1 MSSLFARMNASAV
14 LASTRGLPAVAT
26 GIRAVGAAFIST
38 GVGAAVAG
46 LALAGY
52 QIYRHWAGVKAFFG
66 GVGEGIKSGLEP
78 LSDALHR

>member
-52 QIYRHWAGVKAFFG
+52 QIYRHWAGVKAFL
-66 GVGEGIKSGLEP
+66 V
-78 LSDALHR
+78 ALVKASNPGWNRLATL